1 VVGSQLVSNV
11 PFVLLA
17 GEWIPRLDAPRLLWL
32 ATALASTLAGNLTVL
47 GSVAN
52 VIVLELAGSR
62 ARIGFWRFFAIGS
75 VVTAT
80 TLAAGL
86 AILLAER
93 ALGLVR

>member
-1 VVGSQLVSNV
+1 
-11 PFVLLA
+11 VLLA
-17 GEWIPRLDAPRLLWL
+17 GEWIPRLAEPRLIWL
-32 ATALASTLAGNLTVL
+32 ATALSSTLAGNLTII

-75 VVTAT
+75 VVTAA
-80 TLAAGL
+80 TLAIGL

-93 ALGLVR
+93 ALGLLG